1 MSTPA
6 RRKGPAGKGQP
17 GDSSLTERAYRALE
31 ELIVTLQLPPGA
43 VVSEAAL
50 SQRTGIGR
58 TPIREALQR
67 LAREHLM
74 VVLPRRGILVAE
86 VDVRRQLLLLEV
98 RRELE
103 RLIARS
109 AAKRATDAER
119 KRFAEIAQEM
129 EAAAARGDDIA
140 FMRLDREFN
149 RLTSEAAHNEFAE
162 TAMAPLHAVSRRF
175 YYIHYQQVGDLE
187 APARL
192 HADVA
197 RAIAEGDRE
206 KAGQASDRLL
216 DYIESFTRATVEPDP
231 NPAGRETTR

>member
-1 MSTPA
+1 MSA
-6 RRKGPAGKGQP
+6 RGRSPRSGTGTEGPAP
-17 GDSSLTERAYRALE
+17 DASLTDRAYRALE
-31 ELIVTLQLPPGA
+31 ELIVTLQLPPGS

-50 SQRTGIGR
+50 SKRIGIGR

-109 AAKRATDAER
+109 AARRATEAER
-119 KRFAEIAQEM
+119 KRFAEIAEEM
-129 EAAAARGDDIA
+129 EAAAAKGDDLG

-149 RLTSEAAHNEFAE
+149 RLTSEACHNEFAE

-175 YYIHYQQVGDLE
+175 YYIHYQQVADLE
-187 APARL
+187 VTAKQ

-197 RAIAEGDRE
+197 RAIAAGDRDA
-206 KAGQASDRLL
+206 AGKASDRLL
-216 DYIESFTRATVEPDP
+216 DYIEEFTRATVDP
-231 NPAGRETTR
+231 K

>member
-1 MSTPA
+1 MSGA
-6 RRKGPAGKGQP
+6 QRRKNTAGKEKAS
-17 GDSSLTERAYRALE
+17 DASLTERAYRALE
-31 ELIVTLQLPPGA
+31 ELIVTLQLPPGS

-74 VVLPRRGILVAE
+74 VVLPRRGILVAG

-109 AAKRATDAER
+109 AAKRASEAER
-119 KRFAEIAQEM
+119 KRFAEIADEM
-129 EAAAARGDDIA
+129 EAAAAKGDDIA

-149 RLTSEAAHNEFAE
+149 KLTSEACHNEFAE
-162 TAMAPLHAVSRRF
+162 TSMAPLHAVSRRF
-175 YYIHYQQVGDLE
+175 YYIHYQQVADLE
-187 APARL
+187 VTAKQ

-197 RAIAEGDRE
+197 RAIAKGDRDA
-206 KAGQASDRLL
+206 AGAASDRLL
-216 DYIESFTRATVEPDP
+216 DYIEAFTRATVDP
-231 NPAGRETTR
+231 A

>member
-1 MSTPA
+1 MSSA
-6 RRKGPAGKGQP
+6 GRRKPTGGKDKAV
-17 GDSSLTERAYRALE
+17 DSSLTERAYRALE
-31 ELIVTLQLPPGA
+31 ELIVTLQLPPGS

-74 VVLPRRGILVAE
+74 VVLPRRGILVAG

-103 RLIARS
+103 RLLART
-109 AAKRATDAER
+109 AAKRATEAER
-119 KRFAEIAQEM
+119 KRFAEIADEM
-129 EAAAARGDDIA
+129 EAAAAKGDDIA

-149 RLTSEAAHNEFAE
+149 RLTSQAAHNDFAE

-175 YYIHYQQVGDLE
+175 YYIHYQQVADLE
-187 APARL
+187 ITAKQ

-197 RAIAEGDRE
+197 RAIAAGDRDR
-206 KAGQASDRLL
+206 AAQASDRLL
-216 DYIESFTRATVEPDP
+216 DYIEEFTRATVDP
-231 NPAGRETTR
+231 A

>member
-1 MSTPA
+1 MNKRAPKRTEADKEEPA
-6 RRKGPAGKGQP
+6 DA
-17 GDSSLTERAYRALE
+17 SLTERAYRALE
-31 ELIVTLQLPPGA
+31 EMIVTLQLAPGA

-119 KRFAEIAQEM
+119 KRFAEIADEM

-149 RLTSEAAHNEFAE
+149 KLTSEASHNEFAE

-175 YYIHYQQVGDLE
+175 YYIHYQQVADLE
-187 APARL
+187 LTARQ

-197 RAIAEGDRE
+197 RAIAAGDRE
-206 KAGQASDRLL
+206 RAASASDRLL
-216 DYIESFTRATVEPDP
+216 DYIESFTRATLDPD
-231 NPAGRETTR
+231 

>member
-1 MSTPA
+1 MTTGA
-6 RRKGPAGKGQP
+6 RRKTNGGKDKAP
-17 GDSSLTERAYRALE
+17 DASLTERAYRALE
-31 ELIVTLQLPPGA
+31 ELIVTLQLPPGS

-74 VVLPRRGILVAE
+74 VVLPRRGILVSG

-103 RLIARS
+103 RLLARS
-109 AAKRATDAER
+109 AAKRATEAER
-119 KRFAEIAQEM
+119 KRFAEIADEM
-129 EAAAARGDDIA
+129 QAAAAKGDDIA

-149 RLTSEAAHNEFAE
+149 RLTSLASHNDFAE

-175 YYIHYQQVGDLE
+175 YYIHYQQVADLE
-187 APARL
+187 ITAKQ

-197 RAIAEGDRE
+197 RAIAAGDRDA
-206 KAGQASDRLL
+206 AGAASDRLL
-216 DYIESFTRATVEPDP
+216 DYIEAFTRATVDP
-231 NPAGRETTR
+231 T

>member
-1 MSTPA
+1 MTA
-6 RRKGPAGKGQP
+6 AGRRKGSTAREP
-17 GDSSLTERAYRALE
+17 GSPPDASLTERAYRALE
-31 ELIVTLQLPPGA
+31 ELIVTLQLPPGS

-50 SQRTGIGR
+50 SKRTGIGR

-109 AAKRATDAER
+109 AAKRATEAER
-119 KRFAEIAQEM
+119 KRFAEIAEEM
-129 EAAAARGDDIA
+129 EAAAAKGDDLG

-149 RLTSEAAHNEFAE
+149 KLTSEASHNEFAE

-175 YYIHYQQVGDLE
+175 YYIHYQQVADLE
-187 APARL
+187 LTARQ

-197 RAIAEGDRE
+197 RAIAKGDRDA
-206 KAGQASDRLL
+206 AGAASDRLL
-216 DYIESFTRATVEPDP
+216 DYIEAFTRATV
-231 NPAGRETTR
+231 NPT

>member
-1 MSTPA
+1 MSTGA
-6 RRKGPAGKGQP
+6 RRKINGGKDKAP
-17 GDSSLTERAYRALE
+17 DSSLTERAYRALE
-31 ELIVTLQLPPGA
+31 ELIVTLQLPPGS

-74 VVLPRRGILVAE
+74 VVLPRRGILVAG

-103 RLIARS
+103 RLLARS
-109 AAKRATDAER
+109 AAKRATDVER
-119 KRFAEIAQEM
+119 KRFAEIADEM
-129 EAAAARGDDIA
+129 EAAAAKGDDIA

-149 RLTSEAAHNEFAE
+149 RLTSLAAHNDFAE

-175 YYIHYQQVGDLE
+175 YYIHYQQVADLE
-187 APARL
+187 ITAKQ

-197 RAIAEGDRE
+197 RAIARGDRDG
-206 KAGQASDRLL
+206 AGQASDRLL
-216 DYIESFTRATVEPDP
+216 DYIEEFTRATVDP
-231 NPAGRETTR
+231 T

>member
-1 MSTPA
+1 MSSAA
-6 RRKGPAGKGQP
+6 RQKARGAKTNGGK
-17 GDSSLTERAYRALE
+17 DKVSDASLTERAYRALE
-31 ELIVTLQLPPGA
+31 ELIVTLQLPPGS

-74 VVLPRRGILVAE
+74 VVLPRRGILVAG

-103 RLIARS
+103 RLLARS
-109 AAKRATDAER
+109 AAKRATEAER
-119 KRFAEIAQEM
+119 KRFAEIADEM
-129 EAAAARGDDIA
+129 ETAAAKGDDIA

-149 RLTSEAAHNEFAE
+149 RLTSQAAHNDFAE

-175 YYIHYQQVGDLE
+175 YYIHYQQVADLE
-187 APARL
+187 ITAKQ

-197 RAIAEGDRE
+197 RAIAKGDRDQ
-206 KAGQASDRLL
+206 AAAASDRLL
-216 DYIESFTRATVEPDP
+216 DYIEEFTRATVDP
-231 NPAGRETTR
+231 A

>member
-1 MSTPA
+1 MTTGA
-6 RRKGPAGKGQP
+6 RRKSAGAKVEPA
-17 GDSSLTERAYRALE
+17 DSSLTERAYRALE
-31 ELIVTLQLPPGA
+31 EMIVTLQLAPGA

-119 KRFAEIAQEM
+119 KRFAEIAVEM
-129 EAAAARGDDIA
+129 EAAAARGDDIG
-140 FMRLDREFN
+140 FMRLDRAFN
-149 RLTSEAAHNEFAE
+149 KLTSEAAHNEFAE

-175 YYIHYQQVGDLE
+175 YYIHYQQVADLE
-187 APARL
+187 LTARQ
-192 HADVA
+192 HAEVA
-197 RAIAEGDRE
+197 RAIAAGDRE
-206 KAGQASDRLL
+206 RAAAASDRLL
-216 DYIESFTRATVEPDP
+216 DYIEAFTRATLDPD
-231 NPAGRETTR
+231 